1 MTLGRIVDRLE
12 EGAIVVLLTVM
23 TLLTFV
29 QVVLRHIFNSGF
41 LWSLEVTTYAF
52 AWMVLIGMSYGIR
65 TNSHMVVDVVV
76 RWLPSRPRRVVAL
89 TAVALSIAYA
99 GVMFH
104 GSYLFV
110 DFLME
115 MGHDAR
121 DIALPRW
128 ALTIMAPIGFA
139 LLGLRLLGLG
149 FDILRGRRQHIGSS
163 EEEAGLGDFD
173 QADGG
178 SPPGTPG
185 SGR

>member
-1 MTLGRIVDRLE
+1 MTLGRILDRLE
-12 EGAIVVLLTVM
+12 EGAIVILLTVM
-23 TLLTFV
+23 TVLTFV
-29 QVVLRHIFNSGF
+29 QVVLRHVFNTGF
-41 LWSLEVTTYAF
+41 IWSLEATTYAF

-76 RWLPSRPRRVVAL
+76 RWLPSRIRRVVAL

-99 GVMFH
+99 GVMLH

-110 DFLME
+110 DFLMQ

-128 ALTIMAPIGFA
+128 ALTIIAPIGFA

-149 FDILRGRRQHIGSS
+149 VDILRGRREHIGTS
-163 EEEAGLGDFD
+163 EEEAGLGDFETE
-173 QADGG
+173 DGG
-178 SPPGTPG
+178 PGDGAPG
-185 SGR
+185 PGR